1 MGKTMIFFHTPAENE
16 RIKGLKN
23 LSLFRELST
32 KELLEVE
39 ELLHERNYEAG
50 EIIFDEGDPGLGL
63 FLVVKGRAQVT
74 PPGGHRQKV
83 LLEIGP
89 GEFFGEFALFDQAT
103 RSARVTA
110 AEKTRVVALFRAEF
124 FTLLQKNPKIAAK
137 ILFELARTI
146 SRRARQLLAN
156 DPATDI

>member
-1 MGKTMIFFHTPAENE
+1 MIFFHSPAENE

-23 LSLFRELST
+23 LSLLRELT
-32 KELLEVE
+32 IKELLEVE

-63 FLVVKGRAQVT
+63 FLVVKGRVKAT
-74 PPGGHRQKV
+74 PTGSHLQNV
-83 LLEIGP
+83 SLEIGP
-89 GEFFGEFALFDQAT
+89 GEFFGEFALFDQAA
-103 RSARVTA
+103 RSARVVAT
-110 AEKTRVVALFRAEF
+110 EKTRVVALFRAEF

-146 SRRARQLLAN
+146 SRRARQLLAS
-156 DPATDI
+156 DSATEI

>member
-1 MGKTMIFFHTPAENE
+1 MIFFQNPAESE

-23 LSLFRELST
+23 LSLFRELTT

-50 EIIFDEGDPGLGL
+50 EIVFDDGDPGLGL
-63 FLVVKGRAQVT
+63 FLVVKGGARAT
-74 PPGGHRQKV
+74 PSGTRLQNMT
-83 LLEIGP
+83 LEIGP
-89 GEFFGEFALFDQAT
+89 GEFFGELALFDQAA
-103 RSARVTA
+103 RSARVVAT
-110 AEKTRVVALFRAEF
+110 EKSRMVALFRAEF

-146 SRRARQLLAN
+146 SRRARQLLSA
-156 DPATDI
+156 DSPADI